1 MIELV
6 AGIIG
11 MILLY
16 FLGHLLYPEPKHK
29 DIIPEPWQLDFQRYA
44 NMNMEEQE
52 DE

>member
-16 FLGHLLYPEPKHK
+16 FLGHLLYPEKKHK
-29 DIIPEPWQLDFQRYA
+29 EIVPEPWQLDFQKHA
-44 NMNMEEQE
+44 KKAMEAQE